1 MFERDRGTEI
11 KATSDP
17 KENLTSR
24 VLVCYA
30 GTLPQSTENFFF
42 LKVSNLEN
50 ESALPFGR
58 KMGAKVRSLRK

>member
-1 MFERDRGTEI
+1 MFERDRGIEI

-24 VLVCYA
+24 VLVCYT
-30 GTLPQSTENFFF
+30 GTLPQSTENFF